1 MTADRKPDKQPAAS
15 PGQKAQ
21 HDHPEHDYAGQLGES
36 LTTGMG
42 GTSRAANAQVE
53 SSMEVDE
60 Q

>member
-21 HDHPEHDYAGQLGES
+21 HDQPEHDYGSQLDES
-36 LTTGMG
+36 LTTEMG
-42 GTSRAANAQVE
+42 GTSRATNAQVE

>member
-21 HDHPEHDYAGQLGES
+21 HGHPEHDYAGQLGES
-36 LTTGMG
+36 LTTEVGD
-42 GTSRAANAQVE
+42 TSRAANAQIE
-53 SSMEVDE
+53 SSMEVGE